1 MQAAK
6 RKKMRKIKEKDG
18 KWKWFTFVAST
29 ASSITSIH
37 PSKVA
42 YILKHDMHWRKK
54 YKDTSQK
61 PRIKEGGNE
70 IWGYEHTTWRS
81 AKKPLKELSKL
92 TLDLIQRSPLWRQAV
107 LLGTTAAS
115 YLTPWSSTHLK
126 NFPPKR
132 LTPIMLNIN
141 QNTTQTRRTLAIP
154 GIAWNSELITT

>member
-1 MQAAK
+1 
-6 RKKMRKIKEKDG
+6 MREIKEKDG
-18 KWKWFTFVAST
+18 KWKCFTFVASM
-29 ASSITSIH
+29 ASSITSTH

-42 YILKHDMHWRKK
+42 YILKHDMHWRYK
-54 YKDTSQK
+54 YTDTPQR
-61 PRIKEGGNE
+61 PRINVGRTLWNE

-81 AKKPLKELSKL
+81 AKNPLKELSKL
-92 TLDLIQRSPLWRQAV
+92 TLDLIQRSPLWRHAV

-115 YLTPWSSTHLK
+115 YLTPCTSTHLK